1 MTQKPVLSS
10 GRELADALHQGDRD
24 AFGQVFNA
32 YYERLCNYANT
43 FLNNMDEAEEMVQ
56 GTFLTLWEKR
66 EVIEIHTSVKS
77 YLYQAVH
84 NNSLNRI
91 KHEKVRRTHAGRM
104 LVTQHDAAGPGD
116 EKLIADELETKINE
130 AVRSLPDQCRRVF
143 QLSRFE
149 NLSYHEI
156 AEQLDISVKTIEN
169 HMGKALRTMRLQLK
183 DYLPFLIWL
192 LFRHH

>member
-1 MTQKPVLSS
+1 MVSS
-10 GRELADALHQGDRD
+10 GHELAEALHRGDRD
-24 AFGQVFNA
+24 AFGQVFNT

-91 KHEKVRRTHAGRM
+91 KHEKVRRTHAGRV
-104 LVTQHDAAGPGD
+104 LVTKQDATGPGD
-116 EKLIADELETKINE
+116 ERLIADELELKISE
-130 AVRSLPDQCRRVF
+130 AVQSLPDQCRRVF

-149 NLSYHEI
+149 NLSYNEI
-156 AEQLDISVKTIEN
+156 AAQLQLSVKTIEN
-169 HMGKALRTMRLQLK
+169 HMGKALRTMRQQLK

-192 LFRHH
+192 LFRQQ